1 MAWGKNGTPS
11 TLDSIGDVMTISDL
25 TVNKFNVFLQ
35 HSPYDTSWVNPS
47 FTFNNDTGSLYALRA
62 NYNGGSDGTSVSQAA
77 MIQDGSGTADDKF
90 IVGYVVAISG
100 EEKLLISHLAN
111 NGTAGAGN
119 TPNRTET
126 VGKYVPSPLTDTID
140 RIDSTNASA
149 GSYAVSSNLSALGSD
164 ITPAAA
170 IPFAENAQTGS
181 RAEITDTR
189 KMYHRD
195 DVDFKEENGNEATN
209 YRSASWYEQLSGET
223 P

>member
-25 TVNKFNVFLQ
+25 TVNKFNEFLQ
-35 HSPYDTSWVNPS
+35 HSPYNSSWVNPS

-62 NYNGGSDGTSVSQAA
+62 NYNGGSDGTSVSQAGI
-77 MIQDGSGTADDKF
+77 IQDGSGTADDKF
-90 IVGYVVAISG
+90 IVAYVVAISG
-100 EEKLLISHLAN
+100 EEKLLISNLAN

-119 TPNRTET
+119 APNRTET
-126 VGKYVPSPLTDTID
+126 VGKYVPSTLTNTID
-140 RIDSTNASA
+140 RIDSTNGSA

-164 ITPAAA
+164 MTPSAS

-195 DVDFKEENGNEATN
+195 DVDFKEEGTTPTN